1 MIFQFELIKNKR
13 EAEERKKFPL
23 ELRLKE
29 KIVGQEN
36 AIKVVAS
43 GIILNLYFSYST
55 SQIIIL

>member
-1 MIFQFELIKNKR
+1 MCFQFELIKNKR
-13 EAEERKKFPL
+13 EAEERKNFPL

-43 GIILNLYFSYST
+43 GNTFIF
-55 SQIIIL
+55 